1 MSNPRHREVIA
12 FAEIVARLAHRF
24 TDREGL
30 LDARGLTEGDVARME
45 TAALEVIEQDP
56 FAGSVFTRSFIEA
69 RRTLMLELV
78 DEDVASTVVRR
89 SAPASTASASAA
101 SALLDATIHEP
112 ARSPSAQDG
121 FIEPA
126 LMETLLS
133 GVVRGSK

>member
-12 FAEIVARLAHRF
+12 FAELVARLAHRF

-30 LDARGLTEGDVARME
+30 LDARGLTEGDVSRLEA
-45 TAALEVIEQDP
+45 AALLAIEQDA

-69 RRTLMLELV
+69 RRVLLLETV
-78 DEDVASTVVRR
+78 EEDVASTIVRR
-89 SAPASTASASAA
+89 SAPASAS
-101 SALLDATIHEP
+101 SALLDATLHEP
-112 ARSPSAQDG
+112 SRAPPPESG

-133 GVVRGSK
+133 GAGQGSK

>member
-12 FAEIVARLAHRF
+12 FAELVARLAHRF

-45 TAALEVIEQDP
+45 TAALEAMERDP
-56 FAGSVFTRSFIEA
+56 FAGSVFTRTFIDA
-69 RRTLMLELV
+69 RRALTLEQA

-89 SAPASTASASAA
+89 SAPASAS

-112 ARSPSAQDG
+112 SRVPAPEAG

-133 GVVRGSK
+133 GAARGSK